1 MWYFAW
7 LLGVLLACSMAII
20 NAMWL
25 ELNGLD
31 DDEQEEKENE

>member
-7 LLGVLLACSMAII
+7 ILGTGLAVSFSVL

-25 ELNGLD
+25 ELDQND
-31 DDEQEEKENE
+31 NDER

>member
-7 LLGVLLACSMAII
+7 ILGVLLACAVAII

-25 ELNGLD
+25 ELSGYPD
-31 DDEQEEKENE
+31 DDEPDGSR

>member
-7 LLGVLLACSMAII
+7 ILGTGLAVSFSVL

-25 ELNGLD
+25 EL
-31 DDEQEEKENE
+31 DEQSER